1 MVFSRLYWLYY
12 SPLVLSCQAPV
23 LVAVFVFLCTF
34 LCASR
39 YRGIP
44 PDTCRSGLSAV
55 SLWTAQPLARIC
67 EQPRQLQCFCRFYGS
82 SCRGDRTTCMAVD
95 SAPLWLPE
103 EALFTCLL
111 FAIQINLRCTRIW
124 ILPLLPDKTVWTT
137 MDSAGSDPLR
147 AALVQQGA
155 LLGQHATQLNTT
167 AHEMDALNARVAEL
181 LTRVDDLQREAANRG
196 PALLAGIPLEP
207 EPHANN
213 PPVYDGDPN
222 SCQDFLSQCSLVFSL
237 QPRRYS
243 TEEAKVAFV
252 LTLLSGRAR
261 EWGIAVW
268 RSRAPCCATFVDFC
282 QEMMKLFDRSAQ
294 GDETAA
300 QLSRCSVT
308 DYAIQSQTLAAACGW
323 IEGALPAHFLEG
335 LDEAIADELAVVDL
349 PRELDNLINLALRV
363 EGRLNRR
370 RQGRQPTAPWRHLEA
385 SSSDAASHLPAEVE
399 PMQLGRLRLTPQQ
412 RQERLALGLCL
423 YCGKAGHFVL
433 QCPLKVK
440 AHQWSGESWWV
451 PLPVQT
457 LQLHALSCPFDS
469 PSREVRTLVTPF
481 WIQGLRGISW
491 ILPLLW
497 DGTSRPFP
505 WPRLLRRGH

>member
-1 MVFSRLYWLYY
+1 MRPDTAGFH
-12 SPLVLSCQAPV
+12 
-23 LVAVFVFLCTF
+23 
-34 LCASR
+34 
-39 YRGIP
+39 

-55 SLWTAQPLARIC
+55 SLWTAQPLSRIC
-67 EQPRQLQCFCRFYGS
+67 EQPRQLHCFCRFYGS
-82 SCRGDRTTCMAVD
+82 SRRSDRAICVAED
-95 SAPLWLPE
+95 SAPLWLPV
-103 EALFTCLL
+103 EALFTCLIICCPNKPPLYPHLNPASPSWQNSLNQQWIQRDRIRFTRLSCNREHCWVSMPPSSTPQHMRWTLSMPKSRSSSRGSMICSGRRLTLAAPSMLAFLWNPNRMPTIPQFMMATLILAKL
-111 FAIQINLRCTRIW
+111 FSPSVRWCF
-124 ILPLLPDKTVWTT
+124 
-137 MDSAGSDPLR
+137 
-147 AALVQQGA
+147 
-155 LLGQHATQLNTT
+155 H
-167 AHEMDALNARVAEL
+167 
-181 LTRVDDLQREAANRG
+181 
-196 PALLAGIPLEP
+196 
-207 EPHANN
+207 
-213 PPVYDGDPN
+213 
-222 SCQDFLSQCSLVFSL
+222 CSRNVIAPKK
-237 QPRRYS
+237 Q
-243 TEEAKVAFV
+243 VAFV

-268 RSRAPCCATFVDFC
+268 RSRAPCFATFVDFC
-282 QEMMKLFDRSAQ
+282 QEMTKLFDRSSQ
-294 GDETAA
+294 GDEAVA
-300 QLSRCSVT
+300 QLSRLSQRKCSVT
-308 DYAIQSQTLAAACGW
+308 DFAIQFQTLAAACGW
-323 IEGALPAHFLEG
+323 NEGALRARFHEG
-335 LDEAIADELAVVDL
+335 LDEAIADELAAVDL

-370 RQGRQPTAPWRHLEA
+370 RQCRQPTAPWCHLEA

-457 LQLHALSCPFDS
+457 LQLRAVSCPFDS
-469 PSREVRTLVTPF
+469 PSREVRTLVMPF

-505 WPRLLRRGH
+505 WPSLLRRGH

>member
-1 MVFSRLYWLYY
+1 
-12 SPLVLSCQAPV
+12 
-23 LVAVFVFLCTF
+23 
-34 LCASR
+34 
-39 YRGIP
+39 
-44 PDTCRSGLSAV
+44 
-55 SLWTAQPLARIC
+55 
-67 EQPRQLQCFCRFYGS
+67 
-82 SCRGDRTTCMAVD
+82 
-95 SAPLWLPE
+95 
-103 EALFTCLL
+103 
-111 FAIQINLRCTRIW
+111 
-124 ILPLLPDKTVWTT
+124 

-181 LTRVDDLQREAANRG
+181 LTRVDDLQRDAANRG
-196 PALLAGIPLEP
+196 PALRAGIPLEP

-222 SCQDFLSQCSLVFSL
+222 SCQAFLSQCSLVFSL

-243 TEEAKVAFV
+243 TEEAKVAFI

-282 QEMMKLFDRSAQ
+282 QEMTKLFDRSAQ
-294 GDETAA
+294 GDEAAA
-300 QLSRCSVT
+300 QLSRLSQRKCSVT
-308 DYAIQSQTLAAACGW
+308 DYAIQFQTLAAACGW
-323 IEGALPAHFLEG
+323 NEGALRARFLEG
-335 LDEAIADELAVVDL
+335 LDEAIADELAAVDL

-370 RQGRQPTAPWRHLEA
+370 RQRRQPTTRWRHLEA
-385 SSSDAASHLPAEVE
+385 SSSDAASHLPAEAE

-440 AHQWSGESWWV
+440 THQ
-451 PLPVQT
+451 
-457 LQLHALSCPFDS
+457 
-469 PSREVRTLVTPF
+469 
-481 WIQGLRGISW
+481 
-491 ILPLLW
+491 
-497 DGTSRPFP
+497 
-505 WPRLLRRGH
+505 